1 MKDKLRTPRRLWQ
14 FIIGEGCP
22 TRDKDPQN
30 NNERLTRQ
38 QYRQQHTTVSNDSE
52 DEQQPFRSRVDQK
65 IEQEQLTNEQKMQR
79 LRKRLNIA
87 IISLVVAIIIVYLI
101 LFFVK

>member
-1 MKDKLRTPRRLWQ
+1 M
-14 FIIGEGCP
+14 
-22 TRDKDPQN
+22 DKDPQN

-87 IISLVVAIIIVYLI
+87 IISLVVAIIIVYLTSFSSS
-101 LFFVK
+101 LLYKK

>member
-1 MKDKLRTPRRLWQ
+1 M
-14 FIIGEGCP
+14 
-22 TRDKDPQN
+22 DKDPQN
-30 NNERLTRQ
+30 NNERLPRQ
-38 QYRQQHTTVSNDSE
+38 QYLQQHTTVSNDSE

>member
-1 MKDKLRTPRRLWQ
+1 M
-14 FIIGEGCP
+14 
-22 TRDKDPQN
+22 DKDPQN

-65 IEQEQLTNEQKMQR
+65 IEQEQLTNEQKMHR
-79 LRKRLNIA
+79 LRKWINIA

>member
-1 MKDKLRTPRRLWQ
+1 M
-14 FIIGEGCP
+14 
-22 TRDKDPQN
+22 DKDPQN

-65 IEQEQLTNEQKMQR
+65 IEQEQLTNEQKMQL

>member
-1 MKDKLRTPRRLWQ
+1 M
-14 FIIGEGCP
+14 
-22 TRDKDPQN
+22 DKDPQN

-52 DEQQPFRSRVDQK
+52 VVDQPFRSRVDQK

>member
-1 MKDKLRTPRRLWQ
+1 M
-14 FIIGEGCP
+14 
-22 TRDKDPQN
+22 DKDPQN

-65 IEQEQLTNEQKMQR
+65 IEQEQLTSGQKMQR

>member
-1 MKDKLRTPRRLWQ
+1 M
-14 FIIGEGCP
+14 
-22 TRDKDPQN
+22 DKDPQN

-79 LRKRLNIA
+79 LRKRL
-87 IISLVVAIIIVYLI
+87 
-101 LFFVK
+101 

>member
-1 MKDKLRTPRRLWQ
+1 M
-14 FIIGEGCP
+14 
-22 TRDKDPQN
+22 DKDPQN

-79 LRKRLNIA
+79 LRKWLNIA

>member
-1 MKDKLRTPRRLWQ
+1 M
-14 FIIGEGCP
+14 
-22 TRDKDPQN
+22 DKDPQN

-87 IISLVVAIIIVYLI
+87 IISLVVAIISVYLI

>member
-1 MKDKLRTPRRLWQ
+1 M
-14 FIIGEGCP
+14 
-22 TRDKDPQN
+22 DKDPQN

-87 IISLVVAIIIVYLI
+87 IINLVVAIIIVYLI

>member
-1 MKDKLRTPRRLWQ
+1 
-14 FIIGEGCP
+14 
-22 TRDKDPQN
+22 
-30 NNERLTRQ
+30 
-38 QYRQQHTTVSNDSE
+38 
-52 DEQQPFRSRVDQK
+52 
-65 IEQEQLTNEQKMQR
+65 MQR

>member
-1 MKDKLRTPRRLWQ
+1 M
-14 FIIGEGCP
+14 
-22 TRDKDPQN
+22 DKDPQN

-38 QYRQQHTTVSNDSE
+38 QYSQQHTTFSIDSE
-52 DEQQPFRSRVDQK
+52 DEQQPLRARVEQN

>member
-1 MKDKLRTPRRLWQ
+1 M
-14 FIIGEGCP
+14 
-22 TRDKDPQN
+22 DKDPQN

-52 DEQQPFRSRVDQK
+52 DEQRPFRSRVDQK

>member
-1 MKDKLRTPRRLWQ
+1 M
-14 FIIGEGCP
+14 
-22 TRDKDPQN
+22 DKDPQN

-38 QYRQQHTTVSNDSE
+38 QYRKQHTTVYNDSE

>member
-1 MKDKLRTPRRLWQ
+1 M
-14 FIIGEGCP
+14 
-22 TRDKDPQN
+22 DKDPQN

-38 QYRQQHTTVSNDSE
+38 QYRQQQTTGSNDGE
-52 DEQQPFRSRVDQK
+52 EEQQLSRSRADQK
-65 IEQEQLTNEQKMQR
+65 IEQEQITSEQKIQR

>member
-1 MKDKLRTPRRLWQ
+1 M
-14 FIIGEGCP
+14 
-22 TRDKDPQN
+22 DKDPQN

-87 IISLVVAIIIVYLI
+87 IISLGVAIIIVYLI

>member
-1 MKDKLRTPRRLWQ
+1 M
-14 FIIGEGCP
+14 
-22 TRDKDPQN
+22 DKDPQN
-30 NNERLTRQ
+30 NNEWLTRQ

>member
-1 MKDKLRTPRRLWQ
+1 M
-14 FIIGEGCP
+14 
-22 TRDKDPQN
+22 DKDPQN

-65 IEQEQLTNEQKMQR
+65 IEQEQLTNGQKMQR

>member
-1 MKDKLRTPRRLWQ
+1 M
-14 FIIGEGCP
+14 
-22 TRDKDPQN
+22 DKDPQN

-101 LFFVK
+101 LFFGK

>member
-1 MKDKLRTPRRLWQ
+1 M
-14 FIIGEGCP
+14 
-22 TRDKDPQN
+22 DKDPQN
-30 NNERLTRQ
+30 NIERLTRQ
-38 QYRQQHTTVSNDSE
+38 QYRQQQTTGSNDGE
-52 DEQQPFRSRVDQK
+52 EEQQLSRSRADQK
-65 IEQEQLTNEQKMQR
+65 IEQEQLISEQKMQR